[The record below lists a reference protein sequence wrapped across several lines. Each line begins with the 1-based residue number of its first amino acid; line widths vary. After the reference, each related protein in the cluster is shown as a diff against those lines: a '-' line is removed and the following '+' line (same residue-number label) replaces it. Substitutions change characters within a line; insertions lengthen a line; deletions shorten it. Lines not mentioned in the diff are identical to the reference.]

1 VKGRLILML
10 VGGVVALGGLPL
22 ARAQNTPPVPP
33 APAAPAPT
41 VATIPPGLNV
51 PTTIPL
57 PPTTIPPPPPTV
69 PAPPLA
75 TIPTP
80 PATIPPPAAIP
91 PAPADQPPAASDT
104 DRPLGD
110 EEAMVLNFERAD
122 IREVIHSLATA
133 LGLSYTMDPRIEG
146 NITIRTTGKIA
157 RDDLFPLFNEILR
170 NNGIAAVK
178 VGDLYQIVPVSE
190 AKTRAILPK
199 TSEVRGRTKAED
211 SFVIEIVPVQHVSAD
226 EMVNVL
232 QPFVTPGGDVLSYVR
247 ANVVVIT
254 DLQSNIDRLRELA
267 ASFDTDVF
275 QNLHTK
281 VFKMQHGDPDELAN
295 ELLGILA
302 PYGVTP
308 TGDGE
313 GGLYMIPLSR
323 LNAIVVVAVDKTIFA
338 EVERWLKLLDIPQDE
353 ESGRQTI
360 VYNVENTKAADLAEV
375 LNELFGGGP
384 GGAGTG
390 GLGRNPGAAP
400 AGVGLFGAG
409 GTSGGRAGGALG
421 GGRRSGI
428 GGATGGVGSGL
439 GGGVGGVGAATTAGQ
454 AAGGIGG
461 TGGTLGGGG
470 ANRGGRLGGRGGT
483 GGIGGA
489 AGTAAGNRP
498 GGLGG
503 GAVGISL
510 PGGPAAAPVP
520 GQPQGPP
527 PIFKQEVR
535 IVADDVTNSL
545 VILATKRDYKL
556 ILDVIK
562 RIDVVPRQVMLEVT
576 IAEVTLNKDFQF
588 GVAYAISQGALT
600 AALPNGDST
609 ANLFT
614 NSGAPSGNA
623 PQVGTEPDNS
633 AINGT
638 TPTTGAKIL
647 GGLIGSATRVPANGA
662 FLVLSDKNNFNV
674 FINALQGRTNVK
686 MLSAPHIIAADNRE
700 AHILVGQS
708 VPILTSQA
716 SSALTNQF
724 STVNTVQ
731 YRDTGKIL
739 TVLPQVNSKGLVNMQ
754 IRQEVSSVVDD
765 ASSSFNKTGSPV
777 FNTREAETTM
787 VVQDGESVLIGGIID
802 DQISHS
808 RSGIPFLMDI
818 PVLGVAFRSDHDS
831 TMRTELI
838 ILITPYV
845 IRNREEAREVTDD
858 FGARI
863 EGLNRLRRAMQ
874 PRRRLRPM
882 APEEPDMIP
891 MDTDRQ
897 GRTPPVE
904 AP

>member
-1 VKGRLILML
+1 MKGRLILML
-10 VGGVVALGGLPL
+10 VGGAVAFGGLPR
-22 ARAQNTPPVPP
+22 ARGQSTPPIPPVPV
-33 APAAPAPT
+33 PT
-41 VATIPPGLNV
+41 VATTPPGI
-51 PTTIPL
+51 PIPSTTIPQ

-69 PAPPLA
+69 PAPPS
-75 TIPTP
+75 TVPP
-80 PATIPPPAAIP
+80 PATIP
-91 PAPADQPPAASDT
+91 PAPADQAPPGASDA

-199 TSEVRGRTKAED
+199 TSDVRSRTRAED

-232 QPFVTPGGDVLSYVR
+232 QPFVTPGGDVLSYAR

-254 DLQSNIDRLRELA
+254 DLQTNIERLRELA
-267 ASFDTDVF
+267 VSFDTDVF

-323 LNAIVVVAVDKTIFA
+323 LNAIVVVAVDKTIFG

-384 GGAGTG
+384 GGGGPG

-409 GTSGGRAGGALG
+409 GVSGGRAGGALG
-421 GGRRSGI
+421 GGAGRRG
-428 GGATGGVGSGL
+428 GL
-439 GGGVGGVGAATTAGQ
+439 GGGAGGAGGGLGGGAGGLGGATTAGQ
-454 AAGGIGG
+454 TTGGAGGG
-461 TGGTLGGGG
+461 LGGAGG
-470 ANRGGRLGGRGGT
+470 GRGGRLGGGRGSS
-483 GGIGGA
+483 GGLGGGA
-489 AGTAAGNRP
+489 AGGAVGTRAG
-498 GGLGG
+498 GQTG

-520 GQPQGPP
+520 GQAAGPP

-588 GVAYAISQGALT
+588 GVAWAIAQGALGD
-600 AALPNGDST
+600 ALPNGDST
-609 ANLFT
+609 ANIFT
-614 NSGAPSGNA
+614 NSGSPSGPA
-623 PQVGTEPDNS
+623 PQVGTEPDNT
-633 AINGT
+633 AITGT
-638 TPTTGAKIL
+638 TPTTGARIV
-647 GGLIGSATRVPANGA
+647 GGLLGNAVRAPAGQS

-674 FINALQGRTNVK
+674 FINAVQGRTNVK

-716 SSALTNQF
+716 SSAITSSF

-754 IRQEVSSVVDD
+754 IRQEVSSVADS
-765 ASSSFNKTGSPV
+765 ASFNTTGSPV

-802 DQISHS
+802 DSVSHV

-831 TMRTELI
+831 TTRTELI

-882 APEEPDMIP
+882 APEDPDAGVIP